1 MKVKFVKDSESSTK
15 PSSRPVLHGDDPNKA
30 TVEAEKGETVLT
42 TSGNVGNQKE
52 LANIAGKK
60 HSEGGTF
67 LDLPAGSAIFSDHL
81 KLADEKMLGLFGYKG
96 KKPRTFAEISKQ
108 YNISELND
116 KLADPD
122 VNIDKIAKTSLEKSI
137 KDANFKLSLLFTLQQ
152 FHEDKKGEQDDHSR
166 HFEPFLE
173 RTRLGYDELLNSDQ
187 MTEAPTA
194 QQEDKPMAF
203 GGQSGFMKNV
213 LNQALD
219 YNQSGQGPQ
228 ITNIN
233 ARRGLFRKNYD
244 VTFAPTE
251 DEGMGMFAGI
261 SPVGSVPNATPT
273 DSVPDAAP
281 TGKSVPRFAKLGDE
295 SPGANL
301 PDPKQGGAYGVDDE
315 PYSPQEAYGV
325 KGATQLNEIL
335 KVLGLGEI
343 DIVDNKTDYRRDVKA
358 KVRDM
363 QTLTSKNPKIVVDY
377 ILNRDKNPTKSHR
390 PNEETQK
397 LLRQKGFEPAD
408 KQKGFTNEELQKL
421 YDEGKINDDFIVR
434 GFKDNLWHYRAPYT
448 NIVDIEDEE
457 EYKRLNDEVRSKG
470 FQASDGNWYIFRGKG
485 LYEGYRFNKD
495 GSIEKIQ
502 PDPKIMDE
510 LYKWN
515 VKNIPDEG
523 PAPVDMRYRWEN
535 RRALAQAKK
544 NRRNI
549 PFITPFTALPETYA
563 TDMAYYSPDQAIGA
577 LQSMAATR
585 GEQQAMFASPQTQL
599 ANQLADQEYLKMT
612 SVISEYADK
621 NVAAYNAERNM
632 NTNIAQNSAN
642 RLAAAMQGNA
652 DKWAVLKQQ
661 YRTAATNADN
671 AVAMQ
676 EIAMHKE
683 RADRLNSEAAIG
695 EQFRT
700 DPDTG
705 IQMFVKGKDF
715 FPDTSKTTDIADTF
729 ETLRA
734 ELPSASDDVVAK
746 LALAMYSDKYKVS
759 GASTEYDPNN
769 YLG

>member
-1 MKVKFVKDSESSTK
+1 MKVKFVKDPNNSVK

-52 LANIAGKK
+52 LANIGGKK

-96 KKPRTFAEISKQ
+96 KKARTFAEISKQ

-122 VNIDKIAKTSLEKSI
+122 TNIDKIAKTSLEKSI
-137 KDANFKLSLLFTLQQ
+137 TDANYKLSLLFTLQQ
-152 FHEDKKGEQDDHSR
+152 FHEEKKGEQDDHSR

-173 RTRLGYDELLNSDQ
+173 RTRLGYDELLNSDSI
-187 MTEAPTA
+187 TEAPTD

-203 GGQSGFMKNV
+203 GGQSRGFMKNV

-219 YNQSGQGPQ
+219 YNQTGQGPQ
-228 ITNIN
+228 IIGMQAN
-233 ARRGLFRKNYD
+233 RKGLFRKNYD
-244 VTFAPTE
+244 IQFAPIQE
-251 DEGMGMFAGI
+251 EPMIGSSSYAG
-261 SPVGSVPNATPT
+261 
-273 DSVPDAAP
+273 SVPDATPTETTPAAP
-281 TGKSVPRFAKLGDE
+281 TKSVPRFVENGAETEAKINAPKEGERWGEDD
-295 SPGANL
+295 SPYT
-301 PDPKQGGAYGVDDE
+301 PQQAYGKE
-315 PYSPQEAYGV
+315 
-325 KGATQLNEIL
+325 GATQLNEIL

-343 DIVDNKTDYRRDVKA
+343 EVVKDKTDYRKEVKQSIRDV
-358 KVRDM
+358 
-363 QTLTSKNPKIVVDY
+363 QIIGSKNPKIIADY
-377 ILNRDKNPTKSHR
+377 FLNRDNNATKSHR
-390 PNEETQK
+390 PNNQLQRMLKEAK
-397 LLRQKGFEPAD
+397 LVPSNGKE
-408 KQKGFTNEELQKL
+408 FTNADLRKF
-421 YDEGKINDDFIVR
+421 YDEGEINDAFIVK
-434 GFKDNLWHYRAPYT
+434 GFNDGLWHYRAPYT
-448 NIVDIEDEE
+448 KIYDIEDGD
-457 EYKRLNDEVRSKG
+457 EYQKLDSEVKQKG
-470 FQASDGNWYIFRGKG
+470 FQASDGNWYIFRGQGK
-485 LYEGYRFNKD
+485 YEGYRYKAD
-495 GSIEKIQ
+495 GSIEAIT

-515 VKNIPDEG
+515 VKNMPDEG
-523 PAPVDMRYRWEN
+523 PAPIDMQYRWEN

-549 PFITPFTALPETYA
+549 PFITPFTAMPETYY

-577 LQSMAATR
+577 LQSMSSTR

-599 ANQLADQEYLKMT
+599 ANQLADQEYLKMN
-612 SVISEYADK
+612 SIISEYADK
-621 NVAAYNAERNM
+621 NVASYNAERNM
-632 NTNIAQNSAN
+632 NTNIAQNSSN

-652 DKWAVLKQQ
+652 DKWAILKQQ
-661 YRTAATNADN
+661 YRTAASNADN

-695 EQFRT
+695 EQFKT
-700 DPDTG
+700 DPNTG
-705 IQMFVKGKDF
+705 VQMFVKGKDY
-715 FPDTSKTTDIADTF
+715 FPDTSNTADIASTF
-729 ETLRA
+729 ESLRT
-734 ELPSASDDVVAK
+734 ELPSASDDVIAK
-746 LALAMYSDKYKVS
+746 MALAMHSEKYKVS
-759 GASTEYDPNN
+759 GAGSTEYDPDN

>member
-1 MKVKFVKDSESSTK
+1 MKVKFVKDPNRSVK
-15 PSSRPVLHGDDPNKA
+15 PSGRPVLHGDDPNKA

-42 TSGNVGNQKE
+42 TSGNAGNQKE

-96 KKPRTFAEISKQ
+96 KKARTFAEISKQ

-122 VNIDKIAKTSLEKSI
+122 TNIDKIAKTSLEKSI
-137 KDANFKLSLLFTLQQ
+137 TDANYKLSLLFTLQQ
-152 FHEDKKGEQDDHSR
+152 FHEEKKGEQDDHSR

-173 RTRLGYDELLNSDQ
+173 RTRLGYDELLNSDSI
-187 MTEAPTA
+187 TEAPTD

-203 GGQSGFMKNV
+203 GGQSRGFMKNV

-219 YNQSGQGPQ
+219 YNQAGQGPQ
-228 ITNIN
+228 ITGIQAN
-233 ARRGLFRKNYD
+233 RKGLFRKNYD
-244 VTFAPTE
+244 LQFAPIE
-251 DEGMGMFAGI
+251 DDGMGMFAGI
-261 SPVGSVPNATPT
+261 SSTG
-273 DSVPDAAP
+273 SVPDAVPNAAP
-281 TGKSVPRFAKLGDE
+281 QSKSVPRFVKNGDE

-301 PDPKQGGAYGVDDE
+301 PDPKTGGAYGVDDD

-325 KGATQLNEIL
+325 EGATQLNEIL
-335 KVLGLGEI
+335 KVLGINEI
-343 DIVDNKTDYRRDVKA
+343 DIVKDKTDYRRDVKA

-363 QTLTSKNPKIVVDY
+363 QTLTAKNPKIVVDY
-377 ILNRDKNPTKSHR
+377 TLNRDNNPTKSHR
-390 PNEETQK
+390 PNEETQR
-397 LLRQKGFEPAD
+397 LLRAARFKPAD
-408 KQKGFTNEELQKL
+408 EKIGFTNAEVQKL
-421 YDEGKINDDFIVR
+421 YDEGKINDDFIVK
-434 GFKDNLWHYRAPYT
+434 GFKDGLWHYRAPYT
-448 NIVDIEDEE
+448 NIIDVEDEE
-457 EYKRLNDEVRSKG
+457 EYKKLNEEVRSKG
-470 FQASDGNWYIFRGKG
+470 FQASDGNYYIFRGKG

-515 VKNIPDEG
+515 VKNMPDEG
-523 PAPVDMRYRWEN
+523 PAPIDMQYRWEN

-549 PFITPFTALPETYA
+549 PFITPFTAVPETYY

-577 LQSMAATR
+577 LQSMSSTR

-599 ANQLADQEYLKMT
+599 ANQLADQEYLKMN
-612 SVISEYADK
+612 SIISEYADK
-621 NVAAYNAERNM
+621 NVASYNAERNM
-632 NTNIAQNSAN
+632 NTNIAQNSSN

-652 DKWAVLKQQ
+652 DKWAILKQQ
-661 YRTAATNADN
+661 YRTAASNADN

-695 EQFRT
+695 EQFKT
-700 DPDTG
+700 DPNTG

-715 FPDTSKTTDIADTF
+715 FPDTSKTADISSTF
-729 ETLRA
+729 ESLRT
-734 ELPSASDDVVAK
+734 ELPSASDDVIAK
-746 LALAMYSDKYKVS
+746 LALAMHSDKYKVS
-759 GASTEYDPNN
+759 GTATEYDPDN